1 MLGKDG
7 RIYDRSFDSDHDGS
21 LNAYERSMMDSIV
34 FGEDSDEKS
43 YMEDESDD
51 IEYSLALEGVDLDD
65 LEDMSEG
72 WLFFTYP
79 LCGYSRSYGLWRN

>member
-1 MLGKDG
+1 MLGK
-7 RIYDRSFDSDHDGS
+7 DGS

-43 YMEDESDD
+43 YMEDKSDD

-65 LEDMSEG
+65 LEDMSEEERHEV
-72 WLFFTYP
+72 LEDA
-79 LCGYSRSYGLWRN
+79 GLDSDDFDF

>member
-7 RIYDRSFDSDHDGS
+7 RIYDRSFDSDHDES

-65 LEDMSEG
+65 LEDMSEEERNEA
-72 WLFFTYP
+72 LEDA
-79 LCGYSRSYGLWRN
+79 GLDPDDFDF

>member
-21 LNAYERSMMDSIV
+21 LNVYERSMMDSFV

-43 YMEDESDD
+43 YMEDKSDD

-65 LEDMSEG
+65 LEDMSEEERNEA
-72 WLFFTYP
+72 LEDA
-79 LCGYSRSYGLWRN
+79 GLDPDDFDF

>member
-1 MLGKDG
+1 
-7 RIYDRSFDSDHDGS
+7 
-21 LNAYERSMMDSIV
+21 MMDSIV

-65 LEDMSEG
+65 LEDMSEEERNET
-72 WLFFTYP
+72 LEDA
-79 LCGYSRSYGLWRN
+79 GLDPDDFDF

>member
-7 RIYDRSFDSDHDGS
+7 RIYDRSFDRDHDGS

-34 FGEDSDEKS
+34 FGEDCDEKS
-43 YMEDESDD
+43 YMEDDSDD

-65 LEDMSEG
+65 LEDMSEEERNEV
-72 WLFFTYP
+72 LEDA
-79 LCGYSRSYGLWRN
+79 GLDPDDFDF

>member
-1 MLGKDG
+1 MLGKDE

-65 LEDMSEG
+65 LEDMSEEERNEV
-72 WLFFTYP
+72 LEDA
-79 LCGYSRSYGLWRN
+79 GLDSDDFDF

>member
-43 YMEDESDD
+43 YMEGYNWDD
-51 IEYSLALEGVDLDD
+51 NDGKVKRRW
-65 LEDMSEG
+65 SE
-72 WLFFTYP
+72 
-79 LCGYSRSYGLWRN
+79 

>member
-1 MLGKDG
+1 MLGK
-7 RIYDRSFDSDHDGS
+7 DGS

-34 FGEDSDEKS
+34 FGEDSEEKS

-65 LEDMSEG
+65 LEDMSEEERHEV
-72 WLFFTYP
+72 LEDA
-79 LCGYSRSYGLWRN
+79 GLDSDDFDF

>member
-7 RIYDRSFDSDHDGS
+7 KIYDSSFDSDHDGS

-43 YMEDESDD
+43 YMEDDSDD

-65 LEDMSEG
+65 LEDMSEEERNEV
-72 WLFFTYP
+72 LEDA
-79 LCGYSRSYGLWRN
+79 GLDSDDFDF

>member
-65 LEDMSEG
+65 LEDMSEEE
-72 WLFFTYP
+72 
-79 LCGYSRSYGLWRN
+79 RNEVLEDARLDSDGFDF

>member
-7 RIYDRSFDSDHDGS
+7 RIYDSNFDSDHDGS
-21 LNAYERSMMDSIV
+21 LNAYERSMMDRIV

-65 LEDMSEG
+65 LEDMSEEERNEV
-72 WLFFTYP
+72 LEDA
-79 LCGYSRSYGLWRN
+79 GLESDDFDF